1 MLDAG
6 NATLY
11 LPSSQENR
19 VTLTLLIDLDD
30 TLLANSMDCFIPAYL
45 KRLGDSLTDVLPA
58 DQLVDTLLAAT
69 EKMFANQ
76 RPDRTLEETFNAHF
90 FGQLPVDAETLLPYI
105 NRFYQDVFPKLAELT
120 HPKPQAVELVQHA
133 LQRNYPVG
141 IATNPLFPRTAIMQR
156 LAWADLDPDTYS
168 FALIPSMETFH
179 FAKPNPAYFAEFL
192 GRLGWPEGPV
202 LMVGNDLDHD
212 VRGAREMGLAVFWI
226 AEHDAAI
233 PAGVPAP
240 SARGCLDDVLP
251 WVDTVDP
258 EVLQP
263 DYNSPSAI
271 TATLRGG
278 AAALQGLARD
288 FPRHLWDECPQPD
301 EWCLSSIFCH
311 LRDVE
316 REVNLLRIQSI
327 TTQKNPFIHGVD
339 TDAWAEERSYKNQ
352 DGAKALQ
359 DFLNTRL
366 DTLALL
372 DSLTP
377 DGWERPARHTIFGP
391 TTLIELAAIMA
402 EHDRL
407 HLRQVMET
415 IQTIWETVQSQR

>member
-1 MLDAG
+1 M
-6 NATLY
+6 
-11 LPSSQENR
+11 
-19 VTLTLLIDLDD
+19 TLTLLIDLDD
-30 TLLANSMDCFIPAYL
+30 TLLANSMDDFIPAYL
-45 KRLGDSLTDVLPA
+45 TRLGNSLADLLPA
-58 DQLVDTLLAAT
+58 EQLVDTLLAAT
-69 EKMFANQ
+69 QKMFANQ
-76 RPDRTLEETFNAHF
+76 RPDRTLEETFNHHF
-90 FGQLPVDAETLLPYI
+90 FDHLPIDAETLLPHI
-105 NRFYQDVFPKLAELT
+105 HQFYRDEFPKLEELT
-120 HPKPQAVELVQHA
+120 RPKPEAVELVQRA
-133 LQRNYPVG
+133 IQRGYQVG
-141 IATNPLFPRTAIMQR
+141 IATNPLFPLTAIVQR
-156 LAWADLDPDTYS
+156 LGWAGLDPASYP
-168 FALIPSMETFH
+168 FALIPSMESFH

-202 LMVGNDLDHD
+202 LMVGNDPDHD
-212 VRGAREMGLAVFWI
+212 VRGAREMGLAVFLI
-226 AEHDAAI
+226 SENGAEV
-233 PAGVPAP
+233 PAGYPAP

-251 WVDTVDP
+251 WIDAVDP

-316 REVNLLRIQSI
+316 REVNLPRIQSI
-327 TTQKNPFIHGVD
+327 TTQENPFIHGID
-339 TDAWAEERSYKNQ
+339 TDAWADERAYKSQ

-359 DFLNTRL
+359 DFLTTRL
-366 DTLALL
+366 KTLTLL
-372 DSLTP
+372 DSISP
-377 DGWERPARHTIFGP
+377 ADWNRPARHAIFGP

-402 EHDRL
+402 EHERL

-415 IQTIWETVQSQR
+415 ILTIREAVQAQK